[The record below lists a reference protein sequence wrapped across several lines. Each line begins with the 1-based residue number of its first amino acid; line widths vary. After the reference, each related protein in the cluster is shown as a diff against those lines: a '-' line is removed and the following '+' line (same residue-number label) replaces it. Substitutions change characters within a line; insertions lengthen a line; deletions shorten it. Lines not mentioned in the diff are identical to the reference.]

1 MKSILDGCSDKAELT
16 EEKQAGS
23 KLQPESPA
31 LPVKE
36 AGRVHQAGPAAA
48 LGRRASPR
56 SSIRPLACWDM
67 AEQGS
72 LWRADPPGALQG
84 LCPNLGSVDGLVLEG
99 ALEATA
105 SSGRGCG
112 PLRKQAVHTWDHPQN
127 APGCLNK

>member
-72 LWRADPPGALQG
+72 LWRADPPYRASAPTWAPWTGLFLREPWKPEPAQG
-84 LCPNLGSVDGLVLEG
+84 VGVDL
-99 ALEATA
+99 
-105 SSGRGCG
+105 
-112 PLRKQAVHTWDHPQN
+112 
-127 APGCLNK
+127 